1 MMRQFELVERVKSYD
16 QTADEALLNR
26 AYIYAMKAHGA
37 QKRASGDPYFSH
49 PLEVAAILANM
60 KLDDATIVTALLH
73 DTIEDTDS
81 TREELDELFGEEIG
95 TLVEGVTKIAQLNLA
110 SKKAAQ
116 AENLRKLLIAVSS
129 DVRVLLVK
137 MADRLHN
144 MRTLHYVRPE
154 KRVRIA
160 EETMDIY
167 APLAARMGMQ
177 EIREELEDLSFKA
190 LNPEAR
196 DAILAHLDETKDSR
210 AAIIPGIV
218 ELLEDKLK
226 EHGIEAEIKWRE
238 KRPFSIWRKME
249 RRSISLEQ
257 LSDILGFRIVVGTVD
272 ACYLAL
278 GVVHQNWPMV
288 PERFKDHISLPKEN
302 DYRTIHTTVID
313 SKGHRIE
320 LQIRTWE
327 MNEVAERGIAAHAL
341 YKDHSGDGGAVP
353 LSRDSNAYRWLRG
366 MVDRLNE
373 GATPEEFLEHTKL
386 ELFQD
391 QVFCFTPKGRLI
403 VLPQRATPIDFAY
416 AVHTDV
422 GNKCVGSKINGGHA
436 PLTTRLRNGDEVEI
450 FCSEA
455 QVPPAAWEK
464 IAITA
469 KARSAIKRANRDA
482 MRAQYVSLGEEILKR
497 AFKRVGLVFSDD
509 ILIGVLSKL
518 ARAEVSDV
526 AEAIGRGELSSE
538 TVIAAVAPDRVSGPK
553 KPDQKKRFGR
563 RAEGKGWFGLGKAMG
578 VKFNLLDGSRKKGVQ
593 GDKVLPVR
601 GLGHSNMPV
610 RFATRCGALPGERI
624 VGILTPGEGVVIY
637 PIDSRQLE
645 QYTDETDNWIDVAW
659 DIDEDNPDRFAAALR
674 VTVMNEPG
682 TLALITQAIGANDG
696 NIENID
702 ITDRAPDFFKM
713 NIEISVFDIKHLNK
727 IIAVISRQQPV
738 SRVRRL
744 ACDDFQD
751 TSKK

>member
-16 QTADEALLNR
+16 QSADEALLNR
-26 AYIYAMKAHGA
+26 AYIYAMKAHGT

-95 TLVEGVTKIAQLNLA
+95 TLVEGVTKIEQLNLA
-110 SKKAAQ
+110 SRKAAQ
-116 AENLRKLLIAVSS
+116 AENLRKLLIAISS

-196 DAILAHLDETKDSR
+196 DAILAHLEETKDSR

-218 ELLEDKLK
+218 ELLQNKLK
-226 EHGIEAEIKWRE
+226 EHGIDAEIKWRE

-257 LSDILGFRIVVGTVD
+257 LSDILGFRIIVNTVD

-341 YKDHSGDGGAVP
+341 YKDQGDGAVP

-422 GNKCVGSKINGGHA
+422 GNKCVGSKINGRHA

-469 KARSAIKRANRDA
+469 KARSAIKRANREA

-497 AFKRVGLVFSDD
+497 AFKREGLTYREEA
-509 ILIGVLSKL
+509 LIGVLPKL
-518 ARAEVSDV
+518 ARAEASDV
-526 AEAIGRGELSSE
+526 TEAIGRGELSSE
-538 TVIAAVAPDRVSGPK
+538 TVIAAVAPEGGSGAERPE
-553 KPDQKKRFGR
+553 QKKRFGR

-578 VKFNLLDGSRKKGVQ
+578 VKFNLLDAARKKDSPAGT
-593 GDKVLPVR
+593 VLPVR

-610 RFATRCGALPGERI
+610 RFATRCSALPGERI
-624 VGILTPGEGVVIY
+624 VGIMIPGEGVVIY

-645 QYTDETDNWIDVAW
+645 QYSRDTDNWIDVAW
-659 DIDEDNPDRFAAALR
+659 DLDEDNPERFPAALR

-682 TLALITQAIGANDG
+682 TLGQITQAIGANDG

-713 NIEISVFDIKHLNK
+713 NIELSVFDIKHLNK
-727 IIAVISRQQPV
+727 IIAVISRLQPV
-738 SRVRRL
+738 SSVRRL
-744 ACDDFQD
+744 TCDDFPEG
-751 TSKK
+751 SKN